1 MRKLAALDPRRSWR
15 DADLVVEFH
24 GESSHQVFW
33 DAVEPQLPQL
43 RLAYA
48 AVGGVVV
55 TTTATRE
62 GETLMRST
70 YKMWPPRIAAVAAA
84 AFNDGRPTAK
94 GVGLMSFAEAVRA
107 GSLTGLLVR
116 ALLAWP
122 DGADGGDAAAPSCSS
137 SAAVPS
143 RHGERRWAGP
153 FNCCAA
159 ALVEARRRLSSF
171 DVVGTTERTP
181 RYWRALA
188 ARLERGGREGSTVFS
203 DARAVAAAMRAHGR
217 DGWLK
222 PAEPNGEFRAWAA
235 ASVDADT
242 EDERQ
247 HRRALRAAAACDAR
261 IHADGMR
268 RAGVLRSRGGS
279 RMRLVG
285 GDPTCPVATMMS
297 KYSKELEWFRFQILS
312 TTDRA
317 RFQILGTP
325 PLSVSTPQAQLPHPV
340 SSRVS
345 SMSSRPPRFRV
356 LLNSP
361 RLRRSRPRKH
371 SSRTRRQASRRR
383 LGHTRR
389 RTRHRISRTS

>member
-1 MRKLAALDPRRSWR
+1 MDAPRRSPITFEKGTHRCWQALYPSIWPEAARARPTPSARCCVKWQMRPSTRSWRVCAPTRRLTALDPRRTWR

-24 GESSHQVFW
+24 GESSARAYW
-33 DAVEPQLPQL
+33 EAIEPQLPQL

-48 AVGGVVV
+48 AVGGMVV

-62 GETLMRST
+62 PLTLMRST
-70 YKMWPPRIAAVAAA
+70 YKMWPPRITAEAAA

-107 GSLTGLLVR
+107 GSLTGLLAR

-122 DGADGGDAAAPSCSS
+122 DGGDAGDVDTACSA
-137 SAAVPS
+137 SAAVVG
-143 RHGERRWAGP
+143 RDVRRWAGP

-171 DVVGTTERTP
+171 DVVGTTECTP

-203 DARAVAAAMRAHGR
+203 DAGAVAAATRAHGR

-235 ASVDADT
+235 ASIDADT
-242 EDERQ
+242 EDERR
-247 HRRALRAAAACDAR
+247 HRRALQAAAVCDVP

-268 RAGVLRSRGGS
+268 RAGVLPVQEALDVGRLKWIRSA
-279 RMRLVG
+279 M
-285 GDPTCPVATMMS
+285 
-297 KYSKELEWFRFQILS
+297 Q
-312 TTDRA
+312 RA
-317 RFQILGTP
+317 KCDNTG
-325 PLSVSTPQAQLPHPV
+325 V
-340 SSRVS
+340 
-345 SMSSRPPRFRV
+345 
-356 LLNSP
+356 
-361 RLRRSRPRKH
+361 
-371 SSRTRRQASRRR
+371 
-383 LGHTRR
+383 
-389 RTRHRISRTS
+389 